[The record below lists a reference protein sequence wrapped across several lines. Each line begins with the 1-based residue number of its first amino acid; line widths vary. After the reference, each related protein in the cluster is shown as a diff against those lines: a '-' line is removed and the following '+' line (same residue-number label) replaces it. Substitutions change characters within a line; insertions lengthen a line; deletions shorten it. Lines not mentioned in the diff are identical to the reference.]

1 LREAA
6 SDRARSRARRA
17 RAHGYALTTM
27 AAAYG
32 RLGKPQAAATLL
44 RELSDRAAHTYLS
57 ETELILAADAAGD
70 RDLAIRSAER
80 AWADREPMFILFARH
95 HPMWRSVRSDPRFQ
109 AILREMDQ

>member
-17 RAHGYALTTM
+17 RAYGYALTTM